1 MKEPWF
7 NDNWYVSKAN
17 YWDEVVEKFQ
27 LPEKVIFHDATLRDG
42 EQMPGVVFLP
52 EDKVRIAKML
62 DKLGVQ
68 RIEAGMPAVSSQ
80 DFQAVKDIV
89 NLKLNSKIMAFS
101 RTMESDIEKAI
112 DCGVW
117 GTVIEITCG
126 EFRLKYQHPQW
137 TIDDVVKKSV
147 DTINYAKKQGL
158 YVVYFP
164 YDTTRSDPAFLKELL
179 KQVTEKSDPD
189 AVAVVDTT
197 GTIIPPAMKQLILNV
212 KEATGGRPVEVHTH
226 NDLNLGVANALAAM
240 EAGAEVIHGC
250 INGLGERCGN
260 IAIEEIAVAVSALY
274 GIETGIKTEYIME
287 ACKLVEE
294 LSGVKLA
301 FNKSLVGQAAYMKES
316 GVGIEVAKNYPF
328 VTFPISPAYVGA
340 KQLLV
345 VGKKSGKNSIKV
357 KLEDLGLELSDDI
370 IEKLLDIVK
379 AKSIEM
385 RRYLTD
391 DEFKGIVER
400 VLEKEGKK

>member
-7 NDNWYVSKAN
+7 NENWYVSKAN

-52 EDKVRIAKML
+52 EDKIKIAKML

-126 EFRLKYQHPQW
+126 EFRLKHQHPKW

-147 DTINYAKKQGL
+147 DTINYAKKHGL

-179 KQVTEKSDPD
+179 TQVTQKSDPD

-197 GTIIPPAMKQLILNV
+197 GTIIPSAMKQLILNV
-212 KEATGGRPVEVHTH
+212 KEAVGGRPVEVHTH
-226 NDLNLGVANALAAM
+226 NDLNLGVANSLAAM

-316 GVGIEVAKNYPF
+316 GVGIEVAKNYPY
-328 VTFPISPAYVGA
+328 VTFPISPAFVGA

-357 KLEDLGLELSDDI
+357 KLEDLGLELPDDI
-370 IEKLLDIVK
+370 VEKLLDIVK
-379 AKSIEM
+379 TKSIEM

-391 DEFKGIVER
+391 TEFKEIVEQ
-400 VLEKEGKK
+400 VMETEGTK

>member
-17 YWDEVVEKFQ
+17 FWDEVVEKFQ

-42 EQMPGVVFLP
+42 EQMPGVVFHP

-80 DFQAVKDIV
+80 DFQAVKDIA
-89 NLKLNSKIMAFS
+89 NLKLNAKIMAFS

-117 GTVIEITCG
+117 GAVIEITCG

-147 DTINYAKKQGL
+147 DTINFAKKHGL

-179 KQVTEKSDPD
+179 KRVTEKSDPD

-197 GTIIPPAMKQLILNV
+197 GTIIPPAMKQLVLNV
-212 KEATGGRPVEVHTH
+212 KEAIGGRPVEVHTH

-260 IAIEEIAVAVSALY
+260 VATEEVAVAVSALY
-274 GIETGIKTEYIME
+274 GMETGIKTEYIME
-287 ACKLVEE
+287 TCKLVEE

-301 FNKSLVGQAAYMKES
+301 FNKPLVGQAAYMKES

-328 VTFPISPAYVGA
+328 VTFPISPSYVGA

-357 KLEDLGLELSDDI
+357 KLEDMGMELPDDVV
-370 IEKLLDIVK
+370 EKLLDIVK
-379 AKSIEM
+379 TRSIEM

-391 DEFKGIVER
+391 EEFRGIVEE
-400 VLEKEGKK
+400 VLETEGTK

>member
-126 EFRLKYQHPQW
+126 EFRLKYQHPKW

-260 IAIEEIAVAVSALY
+260 IAIEEIAVAVSSLY

-379 AKSIEM
+379 TKSIEM
-385 RRYLTD
+385 RRYLTG
-391 DEFKGIVER
+391 DEFKGIVGQ
-400 VLEKEGKK
+400 VLEMEGKK